1 VRSIIFFENGK
12 NIYLL
17 QTMSSE
23 SSSEEKFK
31 PDWNSLMK
39 IPFIYSARV
48 VDIYDGDTITCDINL
63 GFNLDFKFQK
73 IRLYG
78 INAPER
84 RGIEKNEGLKSRDA
98 LREWIL
104 GKDILLYTIE
114 SHSKH
119 EEVDERKGMYGRWLG
134 IIVHEGENINDKL
147 VQQGYAKYR
156 EY

>member
-1 VRSIIFFENGK
+1 
-12 NIYLL
+12 
-17 QTMSSE
+17 MSSE
-23 SSSEEKFK
+23 SSEEKFK
-31 PDWNSLMK
+31 PDWDSLMK
-39 IPFIYSARV
+39 IPFVYTARV

-84 RGIEKNEGLKSRDA
+84 RGIEKNEGLRSRDA

-114 SHSKH
+114 SRSKH

-147 VQQGYAKYR
+147 VHLGYAKYR